1 MFVIVI
7 IIDEIGGVMK
17 KATCKQLAG
26 ACDEVITG
34 NTPEEMGEKSRAH
47 AMKMVESGDEA
58 HKVAMD
64 EMMKMSPEEQQ
75 KWYQDFVNNFDNLE
89 DV

>member
-1 MFVIVI
+1 
-7 IIDEIGGVMK
+7 MK

-34 NTPEEMGEKSRAH
+34 NSPEEMAENSKNH
-47 AMKMVESGDEA
+47 AMENMNDGPHQAAVQA
-58 HKVAMD
+58 
-64 EMMKMSPEEQQ
+64 MMKMSKEEQQ
-75 KWYQDFVNNFDNLE
+75 EWYEDFVDSFDSLE